1 MFVTCQEHITQSS
14 DYAAILRQWV
24 VRALKQSYSDR
35 INELARRSEDK
46 KAESKGFPL
55 LPPLMWR
62 GGLRQV

>member
-35 INELARRSEDK
+35 INELASEK
-46 KAESKGFPL
+46 ENKQAKSKSFPSESY
-55 LPPLMWR
+55 M
-62 GGLRQV
+62 

>member
-35 INELARRSEDK
+35 INELARRSERK
-46 KAESKGFPL
+46 QKAKASLFCPL
-55 LPPLMWR
+55 
-62 GGLRQV
+62 